1 MVSQQSTTIPL
12 DFTHL
17 KPKIRSWNKQGCYT
31 HPVEDDESITNYI
44 LNDKENF
51 SKFNYI
57 LQHSGLAKKYFEKNG
72 YTLAVVP
79 DKFMKDVCTMKLS
92 KFDAFYIIQK
102 HTINNAI
109 RPCDIGSDTLWI
121 QNNFKEFINLS
132 QRYWNSSKI
141 IGHKK
146 CSNGYIFLVD
156 SLVSQ

>member
-17 KPKIRSWNKQGCYT
+17 RPKNRCNRVCLT
-31 HPVEDDESITNYI
+31 HPLIEDDETITNYI

-57 LQHSGLAKKYFEKNG
+57 LQHSGLAKKYFQDNG

-79 DKFMKDVCTMKLS
+79 DKFMEDVCTMKLS
-92 KFDAFYIIQK
+92 KPDAFYIIQK

-109 RPCDIGSDTLWI
+109 RPCDIGEDTLWI
-121 QNNFKEFINLS
+121 QNRFKEFINLS
-132 QRYWNSSKI
+132 QRYWNNSKI
-141 IGHKK
+141 IGYKK
-146 CSNGYIFLVD
+146 CSNGYIYLVD
-156 SLVSQ
+156 RLCT